1 MRTVQ
6 VVLSTEKQTRYV
18 CLGTGRHVI
27 PFLSWGR
34 LPVVTKIEW
43 PDRLWVK
50 LEGFFVLNLRGRVL
64 IQVRYG

>member
-6 VVLSTEKQTRYV
+6 VVLCTRRRHMYV

-34 LPVVTKIEW
+34 LPVVKRTNWEG
-43 PDRLWVK
+43 PLWVK
-50 LEGFFVLNLRGRVL
+50 REGSFALNLKGRVL
-64 IQVRYG
+64 IRVRYG